1 MWWRL
6 TFRNIDCTED
16 RDFSPGRNWKAPCMA
31 KTTSPRKPRTTRL
44 RQGSGEAGQKPAAA
58 RLRQGSG
65 EAGSTTKAPKKL
77 PKAIQAVVDAAR
89 DKKAT
94 GIVVLD
100 LKKAGAFTDY
110 FVICS
115 GHNPRQVQAIAD
127 SVEQGLKGQNQ
138 RPSLVE
144 GYARAEWILLDYFDF
159 VVHVFSRHA
168 RDFYGLDRL
177 WGSAIRTEFKDQ
189 D

>member
-1 MWWRL
+1 
-6 TFRNIDCTED
+6 
-16 RDFSPGRNWKAPCMA
+16 MA
-31 KTTSPRKPRTTRL
+31 KTTVQRRTPKITKT
-44 RQGSGEAGQKPAAA
+44 ADAAPA

-65 EAGSTTKAPKKL
+65 GASRKL
-77 PKAIQAVVDAAR
+77 PKAVDAAIEAAR
-89 DKKAT
+89 DRKAT

-115 GHNPRQVQAIAD
+115 ASNPRQVQAIAD
-127 SVEQGLKGQNQ
+127 AVEQALKAQKQ

-159 VVHVFSRHA
+159 VVHIFSKHA

-177 WGSAIRTEFKDQ
+177 WGSATRIEYPDVA
-189 D
+189 